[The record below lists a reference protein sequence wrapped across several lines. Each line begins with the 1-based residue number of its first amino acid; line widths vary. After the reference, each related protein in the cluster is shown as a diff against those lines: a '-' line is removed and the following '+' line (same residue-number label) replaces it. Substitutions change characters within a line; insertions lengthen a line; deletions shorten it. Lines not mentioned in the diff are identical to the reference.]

1 MESDSELKTFDYQ
14 NLKKEYNL
22 TNKQIAKLDRKAQ
35 HILGNA
41 IVMVDGALRDDEN
54 TPEECINQALVFINI
69 TMNLI
74 EKNFNEILSQNLSK
88 EVLN

>member
-1 MESDSELKTFDYQ
+1 M
-14 NLKKEYNL
+14 
-22 TNKQIAKLDRKAQ
+22 I
-35 HILGNA
+35 
-41 IVMVDGALRDDEN
+41 DGALRDDEN